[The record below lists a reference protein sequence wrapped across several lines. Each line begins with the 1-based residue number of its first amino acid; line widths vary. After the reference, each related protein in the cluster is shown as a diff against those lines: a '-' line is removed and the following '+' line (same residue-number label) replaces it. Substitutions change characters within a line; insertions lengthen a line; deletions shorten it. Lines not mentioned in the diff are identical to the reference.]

1 MCKRWKIYAEKK
13 ARTAAGKIDKKK
25 KGGIYRKILN
35 VENGK
40 S

>member
-25 KGGIYRKILN
+25 RGIYRKILN